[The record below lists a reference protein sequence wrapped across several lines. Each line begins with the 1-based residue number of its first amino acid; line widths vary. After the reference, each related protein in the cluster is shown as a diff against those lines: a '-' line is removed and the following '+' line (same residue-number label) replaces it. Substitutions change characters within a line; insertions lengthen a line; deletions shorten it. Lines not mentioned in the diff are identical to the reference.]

1 VESKVG
7 AKSLFLLLRLQCASS
22 LSGMDTPNTES
33 TGVHGQVF
41 RIMTRHTIKGHN
53 PRVGKSGKV

>member
-1 VESKVG
+1 MESKVG

-41 RIMTRHTIKGHN
+41 RIMTLNRFF
-53 PRVGKSGKV
+53 VL